1 MNGYI
6 WSQLNVVIMENVGA
20 IFLSVLII
28 SVLAKLIPHY
38 QMEMIG
44 GDSINF

>member
-1 MNGYI
+1 MESTKCN
-6 WSQLNVVIMENVGA
+6 VIMEIVVA

-38 QMEMIG
+38 QIKMIG
-44 GDSINF
+44 GNNIKF